1 MGNFTSKNNSGFD
14 LTLTFPDS
22 QVFDL
27 KDKTELDSIEPGEYF
42 VNNKVPIYSF
52 TLYQGITIADLTSI
66 DLDGSVTFKN
76 STESDLTLVLP
87 TGLATFFPKGS
98 TANYS
103 NTGTYS
109 IHAGPALPTPV
120 FNFKYHRGTLS
131 IETNLIFSEPGSEDG
146 NQANHEQGGKP
157 YTTSDSTTLDLF
169 PRACAG

>member
-1 MGNFTSKNNSGFD
+1 MPVMLPVD
-14 LTLTFPDS
+14 ETLERYINPKPLSAMFINRQSRSFFYLASILFS

-27 KDKTELDSIEPGEYF
+27 KDKTELNSTETGEYL

-87 TGLATFFPKGS
+87 TGVATSFPKGS

-109 IHAGPALPTPV
+109 VHAGPTLPTPIYD
-120 FNFKYHRGTLS
+120 FKYHRGTLS
-131 IETNLIFSEPGSEDG
+131 IATNVIFSEP
-146 NQANHEQGGKP
+146 QGK
-157 YTTSDSTTLDLF
+157 
-169 PRACAG
+169 